1 MYIYTCKYVYTYV
14 YTCVYMWDA
23 IFRNKFPPYQT
34 EAENKIRITVKMSAC
49 VASIN
54 FPSILSSFHHLPR
67 QYLRTKLNEEKRT
80 SFTIH
85 YFNSDYAGER
95 PQRE

>member
-1 MYIYTCKYVYTYV
+1 MKKEKFVEQGVERVQVEKIRSEFVSIHICIYILVNMYI

-34 EAENKIRITVKMSAC
+34 EAENKIRITVKMSAFA
-49 VASIN
+49 ASIN

-67 QYLRTKLNEEKRT
+67 
-80 SFTIH
+80 
-85 YFNSDYAGER
+85 
-95 PQRE
+95 